1 MSTLRE
7 DWDKARE
14 VVEPVIDEA
23 ARKARDAGIDPT
35 GIVFGGALVV
45 AGANLINENAGPD
58 TAVRLLENLIEG
70 LRG

>member
-35 GIVFGGALVV
+35 GIDFGGALVV
-45 AGANLINENAGPD
+45 AGTNLINETAGPD
-58 TAVRLLENLIEG
+58 EAVRLLKNLIEG